1 MATTLVDSGVLI
13 ALLDDTDIHHAASSS
28 AIVSALRQGHS
39 LAIAATTLAE
49 ILVRPYSV
57 GDQAV
62 SRCLNAIDR
71 LPIAVIDLDRAI
83 SMKAAELRATIPGMR
98 LPDATIVA
106 TAVVSS
112 ASALLTTDAK
122 LARISTS
129 LLGTILV
136 AE

>member
-1 MATTLVDSGVLI
+1 MATTLVDSGALI
-13 ALLDDTDIHHAASSS
+13 ALLDDTDMRHAASSS
-28 AIVSALRQGHS
+28 AIVSALREGHS

-57 GDQAV
+57 GEQAV
-62 SRCLNAIDR
+62 ARCLNAIDR

-83 SMKAAELRATIPGMR
+83 SMKAAELRATIHGMR

-112 ASALLTTDAK
+112 AVALLTTDVK
-122 LARISTS
+122 LAGAS
-129 LLGTILV
+129 GEHVPTILV
-136 AE
+136 GA

>member
-1 MATTLVDSGVLI
+1 MSTTLVDSGVLI

-28 AIVSALRQGHS
+28 AIVSALRPGHS

>member
-83 SMKAAELRATIPGMR
+83 SMKAAELRATIHGMR

>member
-1 MATTLVDSGVLI
+1 MSTTLVDSGVLI

-71 LPIAVIDLDRAI
+71 LPIVVIDLDRAI

>member
-13 ALLDDTDIHHAASSS
+13 ALLDDTDLHHAASSS

>member
-1 MATTLVDSGVLI
+1 MSTTLVDSGVLI

>member
-1 MATTLVDSGVLI
+1 MSTTLVDSGVLI

-83 SMKAAELRATIPGMR
+83 SMKAEELRATIPGMR